1 MEKAAHERLHPLDR
15 RQLLQRAAAL
25 TAMMMPSELRRL
37 AAAKVAITYWHHV
50 TSPTE
55 FAGLE
60 RVIRL
65 FEDRHPAVAVTP
77 QTIPNAEF
85 MAKIVAAIVSGS
97 PPDTTTIA
105 AERFADLKAMDGLR
119 DLTEPSQAWPRRT
132 SFSPRAFDAVT
143 SDGRVYGIPTFTFID
158 WTYYRCD
165 WFDEAGIDQP
175 PDTMEAFLTSP
186 RSTTSAM
193 W

>member
-85 MAKIVAAIVSGS
+85 MAKIVAAIVSAARS
-97 PPDTTTIA
+97 TTTSRCA
-105 AERFADLKAMDGLR
+105 Y
-119 DLTEPSQAWPRRT
+119 
-132 SFSPRAFDAVT
+132 SPRAVGTATRT
-143 SDGRVYGIPTFTFID
+143 S
-158 WTYYRCD
+158 W
-165 WFDEAGIDQP
+165 
-175 PDTMEAFLTSP
+175 SS
-186 RSTTSAM
+186 RSTT
-193 W
+193 